1 MKKSKEG
8 KIKVHTNP
16 KHTERQTANS
26 LTHSANTDAKPVL
39 VANQKQIWIPE
50 GQYILLPF
58 ASSRSVP
65 PCLVI
70 LLCELCVSLLFVL
83 YQDANHRRCCYC
95 CRRRVFLFSI
105 SLSISLLCF
114 VLFRSLVSLSSLTA
128 CIFFRLSLFIV
139 FIICPPPS
147 FFG

>member
-1 MKKSKEG
+1 MKKSKEE

-16 KHTERQTANS
+16 NHTERQTANS

-83 YQDANHRRCCYC
+83 YQDANHRRCRYR

-105 SLSISLLCF
+105 SLY
-114 VLFRSLVSLSSLTA
+114 
-128 CIFFRLSLFIV
+128 LFIV
-139 FIICPPPS
+139 FCFDHLSLYLP
-147 FFG
+147 